1 MAYSVYSDDVY
12 DDFDEAE
19 EYNEEEDEEV
29 CPECGKYW
37 EECDC
42 YPEDM
47 MEDWD

>member
-1 MAYSVYSDDVY
+1 MNEY
-12 DDFDEAE
+12 DDDDYHDESE
-19 EYNEEEDEEV
+19 HNEDEYYEDDEV

-37 EECDC
+37 EICDC